1 MLECES
7 FQSYVFKDA
16 RFPPEREDR
25 IKIKTHPPPPP
36 DIKLPST
43 QIVFFVYLH

>member
-7 FQSYVFKDA
+7 FQSHVFKNA
-16 RFPPEREDR
+16 RFPPGCEDS
-25 IKIKTHPPPPP
+25 IKIKTSPSS

-43 QIVFFVYLH
+43 QIVFFVYLL